1 MGSEGPTG
9 LRRRTK
15 TTTTT
20 TLTMNYRSIL
30 FVAFAILVSF
40 VAERVGVARAAQAQ
54 QLSAWPQF
62 RGNSHMT
69 GLAAS
74 DVPQTLTLKWTYQA
88 GESIESSAAV
98 AEGVVYVGAGDG
110 NLPAVDLES
119 GQRKWKY
126 ATGNPIGESSPAVSG
141 GLVYI
146 GDLGGVVHAVHAGDG
161 TSAWTTPPRSP
172 MY

>member
-9 LRRRTK
+9 LRSRTK

-20 TLTMNYRSIL
+20 KFTMNYRSIL
-30 FVAFAILVSF
+30 CVAVVILVTI
-40 VAERVGVARAAQAQ
+40 VPERVGVARAAQGQ
-54 QLSAWPQF
+54 QPSAWPQF

-74 DVPQTLTLKWTYQA
+74 DVPQTLTRKWTYQA

-110 NLPAVDLES
+110 NLLAVDLDS
-119 GQRKWKY
+119 GQLKWKY
-126 ATGNPIGESSPAVSG
+126 ATGNPIGES
-141 GLVYI
+141 
-146 GDLGGVVHAVHAGDG
+146 
-161 TSAWTTPPRSP
+161 
-172 MY
+172 